1 MNQMDDLTFV
11 CNYEAYNADTTSS
24 ILPPH
29 NFPEGTEVNPTV
41 WTAIQDNRHVEEPKK
56 TKTRIKKKKVATP
69 SATAPISQEA
79 TEASNNMDVDQ
90 RARSSATLMPM
101 TPQPA
106 VRLVDALG
114 RAANALPTITSES
127 HLPTATPQQEK
138 DWDQGLTPEER
149 ARQMELYRKD
159 LNWPTTNGPQ
169 RPGGNNPVPPIDS
182 LDKEAQIAL
191 VMLNT
196 HYNSYVGANNC
207 RQFAVTEMHLRQ
219 RISAQE
225 TL

>member
-1 MNQMDDLTFV
+1 MNQMDNLTFV
-11 CNYEAYNADTTSS
+11 CNYKAYNADTTSS
-24 ILPPH
+24 ILPPQD
-29 NFPEGTEVNPTV
+29 FPEGTEVNPTV

-56 TKTRIKKKKVATP
+56 TKTHIKKKMATP

-79 TEASNNMDVDQ
+79 SEARDNMDIDQ

-106 VRLVDALG
+106 VRPVDALG
-114 RAANALPTITSES
+114 RAANALPTINPES
-127 HLPTATPQQEK
+127 HLPTAPPQQEK

-149 ARQMELYRKD
+149 PRQMELYQKD

-169 RPGGNNPVPPIDS
+169 RPGGNNPIPPIDS

-196 HYNSYVGANNC
+196 HYDSYVGANNR

-219 RISAQE
+219 RISAQK